1 MRLDSSG
8 NLGIGTT
15 TPRGDLDV
23 GTATASAITKSIHLG
38 YSAADFYGFRLTN
51 INTAASFG
59 AGTFSIQRGS
69 TAAWTS
75 DFIMDNTGKVS
86 IAEGNAPTQVLSIY
100 RGGST
105 QTVMSAGNS
114 TTGLNGSYFGVDTA
128 GNAIINQTQALAMI
142 FSTSGTERARITSS
156 GDLLVGASSST
167 GNSERLY
174 VTNAQNNVAIFKGTG
189 GGLAQ
194 ISVWNDA
201 NKGPG
206 IGAYASTYGGGSNFN
221 VGASGSYIS
230 TATGAVFA
238 IGTSDAQAFILGTS
252 NAERARLTSGGNF
265 GIGNT
270 APTDKLSV
278 NGNVYVSGTLTEASS
293 IALKEN
299 IDPITGALSI
309 ILGINGYTYDRKD
322 GSRRNEP
329 GLIAEEVAEVLPNI
343 IQRDDQGNPS
353 GVQYTKI
360 IAYLVESIK
369 ELKAEIDILKGR

>member
-1 MRLDSSG
+1 MVVPATNATVDDVLKLTSKFPSVNNAASAAVGSGPAIVFSGGIGDNQTRDRARIVAVYEDSNVSG
-8 NLGIGTT
+8 LAFHTQDTADIITEKVRFRNNGNVGIGTT

-75 DFIMDNTGKVS
+75 DFLMDNTGKVS

-142 FSTSGTERARITSS
+142 FSTSGTERARITS
-156 GDLLVGASSST
+156 
-167 GNSERLY
+167 
-174 VTNAQNNVAIFKGTG
+174 
-189 GGLAQ
+189 
-194 ISVWNDA
+194 
-201 NKGPG
+201 
-206 IGAYASTYGGGSNFN
+206 
-221 VGASGSYIS
+221 
-230 TATGAVFA
+230 
-238 IGTSDAQAFILGTS
+238 
-252 NAERARLTSGGNF
+252 GGNF

-270 APTDKLSV
+270 APTDRLSV

-299 IDPITGALSI
+299 IDPITGALSV

-369 ELKAEIDILKGR
+369 ELKTEIDSLKKNNGKS